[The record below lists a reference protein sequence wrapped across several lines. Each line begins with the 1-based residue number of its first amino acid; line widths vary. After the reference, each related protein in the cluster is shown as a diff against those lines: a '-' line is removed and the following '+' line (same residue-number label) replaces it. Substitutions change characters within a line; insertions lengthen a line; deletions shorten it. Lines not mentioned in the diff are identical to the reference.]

1 MKQLLFLSWML
12 IALAPAQ
19 GQLEWAPVGAKYY
32 HSVADFMP
40 GGGNSPYSVHVSEV
54 IGDTVIGGK
63 NCRILMTISPA
74 CNDGFPIQ
82 FTYEEEGRVYFYDT
96 FNEEFNLLYDFNKG
110 PGESWLVPI
119 CFSDFHCERDSIM
132 VLVDSVTHTPVN
144 GLELRTQHVSIDM
157 PDFAPGA
164 YPQGKIY
171 QGIGNAPVL
180 YFYFGA
186 CALTVDFF
194 IHTFNCYESPTH
206 GIFNFV
212 GGQPCGVY
220 TAVGEAQAAVEQLRL
235 YPNPARE
242 SLSVELPEGGRGQL
256 ALYDAQGRLLKT
268 QSLDNVPETWPLDV
282 SALPAGMYLLLY
294 RSEGGATAVGK
305 FVRE

>member
-1 MKQLLFLSWML
+1 MKKLIFLFLML

-19 GQLEWAPVGAKYY
+19 AQLEWAPVGAKYY

-40 GGGNSPYSVHVSEV
+40 GGSSAPYSVHVSEV
-54 IGDTVIGGK
+54 MGDTVIGGK

-74 CNDGFPIQ
+74 CSDGFPIR

-96 FNEEFNLLYDFNKG
+96 FNEAFNLLYDFNKG
-110 PGESWLVPI
+110 PGESWSVPI
-119 CFSDFHCERDSIM
+119 CFRDFHCERDSIM

-157 PDFAPGA
+157 PGFAPGA

-206 GIFNFV
+206 GIFNFI

-220 TAVGEAQAAVEQLRL
+220 TAAGEAQAEVEQLRL

-242 SLSVELPEGGRGQL
+242 WLNVELPQGGRGQL
-256 ALYDAQGRLLKT
+256 ALYNAQGRLLKT
-268 QSLDNVPETWPLDV
+268 QSLDTAQEAWPLDV

-294 RSEGGATAVGK
+294 RSEGGAMALGK

>member
-1 MKQLLFLSWML
+1 MKQLLFLSFIL
-12 IALAPAQ
+12 CALAPAQ
-19 GQLEWAPVGAKYY
+19 AQLEWAPVGAKYY
-32 HSVADFMP
+32 HSIANFM
-40 GGGNSPYSVHVSEV
+40 GSSGNSPYSVHVSEV
-54 IGDTVIGGK
+54 TGDTIIAGK
-63 NCRILMTISPA
+63 SCRILVTIAPA
-74 CNDGFPIQ
+74 CNDGYPIQ
-82 FTYEEEGRVYFYDT
+82 YTYEEEGRVYFYDT
-96 FNEEFNLLYDFNKG
+96 FNEEFSLLYDFNKG

-119 CFSDFHCERDSIM
+119 CFNDFHCERDSIM
-132 VLVDSVTHTPVN
+132 ILVDSVTHTTVN

-157 PDFAPGA
+157 PGFAPGA

-220 TAVGEAQAAVEQLRL
+220 TAAGETHRGPAQLRL
-235 YPNPARE
+235 SPNPAWE
-242 SLSVELPEGGRGQL
+242 SLRIELPQGGRGQF
-256 ALYDAQGRLLKT
+256 ALYDAQGRLLRR
-268 QSLDNVPETWPLDV
+268 QSLDAVPETWSLDV

-294 RSEGGATAVGK
+294 RSEGGAAAVGR

>member
-1 MKQLLFLSWML
+1 MKKLIFLFLML

-19 GQLEWAPVGAKYY
+19 AQLEWAPVGAKYY

-40 GGGNSPYSVHVSEV
+40 GGSSAPYSVHVSEV
-54 IGDTVIGGK
+54 MGDTVIGGK

-74 CNDGFPIQ
+74 CSDGFPIR

-96 FNEEFNLLYDFNKG
+96 FNEAFNLLYDFNKG
-110 PGESWLVPI
+110 PGESWSVPI
-119 CFSDFHCERDSIM
+119 CFRDFHCERDSIM

-157 PDFAPGA
+157 PGFAPGA
-164 YPQGKIY
+164 YPQGEIY

-220 TAVGEAQAAVEQLRL
+220 TATGEAQAAVEQLRL

-242 SLSVELPEGGRGQL
+242 WLNVELPQGGRGQL
-256 ALYDAQGRLLKT
+256 ALYNAQGRLLKT
-268 QSLDNVPETWPLDV
+268 QSLDTAQEAWPLDV

-294 RSEGGATAVGK
+294 RSEGGAMALGK